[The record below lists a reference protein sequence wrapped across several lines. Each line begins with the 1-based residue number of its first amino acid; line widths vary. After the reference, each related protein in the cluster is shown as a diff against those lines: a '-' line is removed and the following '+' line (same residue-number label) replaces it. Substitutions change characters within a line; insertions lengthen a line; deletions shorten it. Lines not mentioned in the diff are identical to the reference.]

1 MTDRERFERL
11 IATRFEEIH
20 KEPGRPAIE
29 TIAVTMV
36 GYRKAQNSGH
46 FPLDFPRN
54 MVEELTA
61 DDFVRR
67 YLDKREASSPMKMT
81 LRLPQMKQ
89 SVAAL
94 LDDRDDGTPAA
105 TEEVVDAVARLSLG
119 SWPEDAENAL
129 RQFYAGL
136 FSGWYLSGLA

>member
-36 GYRKAQNSGH
+36 GYRKAQSSGH
-46 FPLDFPRN
+46 FPLDFPRT
-54 MVEELTA
+54 MVETLTA

-67 YLDKREASSPMKMT
+67 YLDEREASSPAKRA
-81 LRLPQMKQ
+81 RLPLMRR
-89 SVAAL
+89 SVAGL
-94 LDDRDDGTPAA
+94 LDDRDDSTPAA
-105 TEEVVDAVARLSLG
+105 TDDVVDAVARLALG
-119 SWPEDAENAL
+119 SWPEDAESAL